1 MSSEEMS
8 LSVPIR
14 KEEVVEW
21 LHERQLNAQR
31 IADAKSGE
39 DRSGWMEDAHFFESA
54 ISHLKE
60 ATND

>member
-8 LSVPIR
+8 TMGPVR
-14 KEEVVEW
+14 KDEVIEW

-31 IADAKSGE
+31 IADLKTGE
-39 DRSGWMEDAHFFESA
+39 DRNGWLEDVHFFESA
-54 ISHLKE
+54 ITHLKE